1 MRLLIIGAGGFA
13 IEVEELA
20 RLNGYDEIAF
30 LDDNPDDSRCKPVI
44 GRIDEFQK
52 FQKEWPNAIVAMG
65 NNEKRMMIHQK
76 VKACGYNIP
85 ILVHPNSYI
94 SNDAKIGNGSIIRC
108 FAYVG
113 RYAQLGE
120 STILNIGAKVDHD
133 CAIGEGAHLLIGSVV
148 RNSKNVEPLTW
159 LDTNKVIE

>member
-30 LDDNPDDSRCKPVI
+30 LDDNPDDSRCKHVI
-44 GRIDEFQK
+44 GRIDELQK

-76 VKACGYNIP
+76 VKA
-85 ILVHPNSYI
+85 
-94 SNDAKIGNGSIIRC
+94 
-108 FAYVG
+108 
-113 RYAQLGE
+113 
-120 STILNIGAKVDHD
+120 
-133 CAIGEGAHLLIGSVV
+133 
-148 RNSKNVEPLTW
+148 
-159 LDTNKVIE
+159 